1 MATLATFKKY
11 VFPVQDAL
19 MKTGTIT
26 IKGVRDDQFE
36 FLVEQMASRG
46 WKYLEQ
52 KDYGVDSGKT
62 RRVVK
67 EEEIDDKFSYLKER
81 VTTYHDE
88 KVLTN
93 VTDITFERDFCL
105 NEEKESLEMEIINL
119 LKKKQKLEAHNKVS
133 YEQHQ
138 SNINKTTSGSIGRF
152 LFGVAGVLGLFGFLS
167 LFWLFGEAIP
177 NKQYYAIAVPAISI
191 PLAILF
197 LILGFKL
204 NERADAKLRKI
215 GAGSSN
221 FVNEYREIE
230 LIKGKINEKLALWS

>member
-1 MATLATFKKY
+1 MATLAMFKKY

-36 FLVEQMASRG
+36 FLVKQMASRG

-62 RRVVK
+62 RRVAK
-67 EEEIDDKFSYLKER
+67 EEKIDDKFSYFKER

-88 KVLTN
+88 QVLTN
-93 VTDITFERDFCL
+93 VADITFERDFCL
-105 NEEKESLEMEIINL
+105 DEEKESLEMEIINL
-119 LKKKQKLEAHNKVS
+119 LKKKQELEAHNKVS
-133 YEQHQ
+133 FEQHQ
-138 SNINKTTSGSIGRF
+138 SNINKTTSGSFGRF
-152 LFGVAGVLGLFGFLS
+152 LFCVAGVLALLGFIS

-177 NKQYYAIAVPAISI
+177 EKKYYAIAVPAISI
-191 PLAILF
+191 LLAILF
-197 LILGFKL
+197 VNLGWKFIDRAERKL
-204 NERADAKLRKI
+204 SKV
-215 GAGSSN
+215 GAGSSKI
-221 FVNEYREIE
+221 VNECREIE